1 MPPSGFSESNEME
14 QRGAAPP
21 TGSQP
26 LWPWLAVLALLGAL
40 LIWRFGGLA
49 REGAGQAGGAHSAVG
64 KSVTELSLAPLTGEP
79 PPASLASLDGKVTL
93 INFWGPWCGPCNLEF
108 PHLLELV
115 EHFRGNADF
124 QFISVSSNYDPHDT
138 QGLAAS
144 TEEFLKQKNA
154 TIGVYSDPG
163 GETQM
168 ALIQAGQIEAFGYPA
183 TVLVDRQR
191 VIRGLWIGYQPG
203 DERDVRRAVQAVL
216 SP

>member
-1 MPPSGFSESNEME
+1 MPPSGFSESNEMD
-14 QRGAAPP
+14 QRGAAPA
-21 TGSQP
+21 TDSWP
-26 LWPWLAVLALLGAL
+26 LWPWLAVVALMGAL
-40 LIWRFGGLA
+40 LVLRFGGMP
-49 REGAGQAGGAHSAVG
+49 REGAGQTGAAHSAVG
-64 KSVTELSLAPLTGEP
+64 KTVTELSLAPLTGDP

-93 INFWGPWCGPCNLEF
+93 INYWGPWCGPCNLEF

-115 EHFRGNADF
+115 EHFRSNGDF

-138 QGLAAS
+138 QGLASS
-144 TEEFLKQKNA
+144 TEEFLKRKNA
-154 TIGVYSDPG
+154 TIGTYSDPG

-168 ALIQAGQIEAFGYPA
+168 ALIQAGQIEGFGYPA

-191 VIRGLWIGYQPG
+191 VIRGLWIGYRPG